1 LGASRKA
8 QEGLQRRVHKGAG
21 ALGKSLKTGER
32 LERSARESETALT
45 VLDTTHKAAVLR
57 DRHRQTAT
65 SLREARR
72 LLEARVKARTMEL
85 HAANKELEK
94 EIKRRRGL
102 EGQILEISDREQ
114 QRLGQELHDGL
125 CQHLTAIA
133 FMTRAVARRLKDHR
147 VFQVEDIEKIAQL
160 VNEAANNARDLARAL
175 HRVDVDSAGLVAAL
189 QDLVDREIWK
199 TPCRLEIKEPFHLED
214 DTGAAHLYRIARE
227 AVINANKH
235 AQARE
240 IVVELDQSPR
250 GVVLSVTDDGVGM
263 AANPDRSKG
272 MGFHIMNDRARA
284 ARGHLEVKSRKQG
297 GTCVV
302 CYLPKVK

>member
-1 LGASRKA
+1 MKRSRHLARPRRAAAPAKVRREMERRFRQTRKVLQDLARKGARALGASRKA

-21 ALGKSLKTGER
+21 ALSKSLKTGER

-125 CQHLTAIA
+125 CQHLTAVA
-133 FMTRAVARRLKDHR
+133 FMARAVALRLKNHR
-147 VFQVEDIEKIAQL
+147 VIEVKDLEKISEL
-160 VNEAANNARDLARAL
+160 VNEAAIDARNMARGLHAAEVDAARLLPALRDL
-175 HRVDVDSAGLVAAL
+175 VS
-189 QDLVDREIWK
+189 REIWK
-199 TPCRLEIKEPFHLED
+199 TPCRLELKTKLNLQD
-214 DTGAAHLYRIARE
+214 D
-227 AVINANKH
+227 AVA
-235 AQARE
+235 
-240 IVVELDQSPR
+240 
-250 GVVLSVTDDGVGM
+250 
-263 AANPDRSKG
+263 
-272 MGFHIMNDRARA
+272 
-284 ARGHLEVKSRKQG
+284 
-297 GTCVV
+297 
-302 CYLPKVK
+302 